1 MTSGVGR
8 TTPFVS
14 AHGDEEKEME
24 LVQQLAKTSLLFAL
38 IIVTEE
44 KGKGLDTKTLLSSK

>member
-1 MTSGVGR
+1 MST
-8 TTPFVS
+8 
-14 AHGDEEKEME
+14 HGDEEKKMGK